1 MENLYV
7 GVDLGGTK
15 IYTALV
21 TESGEILNDSIVK
34 TEASKGQEHIVKKIK
49 DSIKHVLNDVDK
61 ENVKAIGIGSP
72 AFC

>member
-34 TEASKGQEHIVKKIK
+34 TEASKK
-49 DSIKHVLNDVDK
+49 N
-61 ENVKAIGIGSP
+61 
-72 AFC
+72 